1 MQGALREWIVKN
13 VTDGNK
19 NSIIPLSTAKIKDL
33 IVVPKINLIVLLHL
47 KALDRKTSH
56 RMFMIKR
63 NPRFY

>member
-1 MQGALREWIVKN
+1 MQGALREWTVKN

-19 NSIIPLSTAKIKDL
+19 SSIIQLSTAKIKDL
-33 IVVPKINLIVLLHL
+33 IVVQKINLIVLLHL
-47 KALDRKTSH
+47 KVLDRKTSH